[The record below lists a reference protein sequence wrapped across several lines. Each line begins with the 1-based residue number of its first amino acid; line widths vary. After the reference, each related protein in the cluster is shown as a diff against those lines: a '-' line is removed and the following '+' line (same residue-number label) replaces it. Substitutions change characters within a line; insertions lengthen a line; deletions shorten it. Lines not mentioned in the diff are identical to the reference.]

1 MPADENLKK
10 TKTSPPPCAWIQLME
25 IRKIS
30 KQKLKPPPSLY
41 MDTAN
46 SKFKQIK
53 AKTKASPFLCMD
65 TSDRKKIKDQGK
77 N

>member
-30 KQKLKPPPSLY
+30 KQKLKPPLSC
-41 MDTAN
+41 AWIHQIEKK
-46 SKFKQIK
+46 SKIK
-53 AKTKASPFLCMD
+53 AKTEACAGYL
-65 TSDRKKIKDQGK
+65 TRL
-77 N
+77 

>member
-41 MDTAN
+41 MDT
-46 SKFKQIK
+46 
-53 AKTKASPFLCMD
+53 
-65 TSDRKKIKDQGK
+65 SDRKKNQRSRQKLKHVQGI
-77 N
+77 